1 MSSIRASGILN
12 GKINE
17 KATLSGILSKP
28 SGYTDY
34 MGEYEVIPKVNEQT
48 LYTKDK
54 RMIDDVEIKGIPI
67 YSTSNNSGGNTV
79 YIAKEVV

>member
-1 MSSIRASGILN
+1 MSSIKASGILN

-48 LYTKDK
+48 
-54 RMIDDVEIKGIPI
+54 
-67 YSTSNNSGGNTV
+67 
-79 YIAKEVV
+79 